1 MCFGWESG
9 RVWVELQGRDPE
21 DMRGGGGG
29 GGAVARG
36 RSRGPE
42 HRGGGAAGLVCS
54 GVLWGNKPRPEP
66 QIELSPA
73 CSLLK

>member
-29 GGAVARG
+29 EGPLPEAGVRGLSIEEGVQQDWFAVG
-36 RSRGPE
+36 CCGE
-42 HRGGGAAGLVCS
+42 T
-54 GVLWGNKPRPEP
+54 
-66 QIELSPA
+66 SPA
-73 CSLLK
+73 RSPR